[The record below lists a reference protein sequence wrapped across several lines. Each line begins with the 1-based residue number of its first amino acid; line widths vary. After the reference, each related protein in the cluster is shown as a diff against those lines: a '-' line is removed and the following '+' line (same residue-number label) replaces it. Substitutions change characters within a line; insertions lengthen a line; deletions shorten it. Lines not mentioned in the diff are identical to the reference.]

1 MLLVLS
7 QYWGWLVLV
16 GFIGILTGVLTS
28 TKSPVGPVFPGWL
41 GWVLSLFAFGV
52 VAAWVR
58 WFDGQAG
65 TFLET
70 GLLSAVSYV
79 AGAGIGS
86 IYTNGSPRPQKAWW
100 GGFVISGLI
109 WLASSAIAVGPIEAA
124 VKARAAEAMKAAG
137 GDPDY
142 MDVAGRDA
150 LLALGAGDVA
160 KRAALAQALDET
172 DGVRRVTEVAE
183 TATSVKALAAKAT
196 AEKNA
201 ADKAAA
207 DKAAAD
213 AAAAEKAAAEKAS
226 AEKAAANKV
235 AMEKA
240 AAAKASAEK
249 AAADKAAADK
259 AASDKA
265 TSAKA
270 AADKAAAEKAAAEKA
285 AADKAAAEKAAAEK
299 AAADGMA
306 AAKAALSG
314 DTTGVKSAADLA
326 AQKAASVAAS
336 KALPETGALTP
347 KQCQVALAG
356 LVASEKIVFASASAN
371 VSAGSKGLLT
381 KIAAVLARC
390 PEAKIQIEGHTDSAG
405 NTARNFA
412 LSEKRANA
420 VVDELVQLGAS
431 KAGLTAVGFGEDR
444 PIASNDT
451 DEGKAENRR
460 IDFVVQ
466 P

>member
-226 AEKAAANKV
+226 AEKAAADKV

-240 AAAKASAEK
+240 AAAKAT
-249 AAADKAAADK
+249 ADK